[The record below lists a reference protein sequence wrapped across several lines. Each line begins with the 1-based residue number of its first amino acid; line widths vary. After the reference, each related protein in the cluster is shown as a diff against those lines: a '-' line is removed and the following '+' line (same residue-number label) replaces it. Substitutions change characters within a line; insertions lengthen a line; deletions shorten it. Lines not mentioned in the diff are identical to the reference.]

1 MMILV
6 LANDAWPEALILMVH
21 DYLFF
26 QLTKSSY
33 EDYTEHLSVGLRR
46 KIYPKPPKCCTW

>member
-6 LANDAWPEALILMVH
+6 LAYDAWSEALFLMVH
-21 DYLFF
+21 VDL
-26 QLTKSSY
+26 LLVTKSSY

-46 KIYPKPPKCCTW
+46 KTS